1 MRETNIS
8 LKMQNSTKQ
17 KKELTPFGEYLAK
30 RSVNKSEV
38 CRKVG
43 ISITRLNRL
52 CYNSNNF
59 LRCYELQLI
68 SLAINEDACKMQQE
82 LYGHLQL
89 QQEFTY
95 SQQLINNFSRILND
109 QGLIAK
115 YEITQKDIQRLAII
129 LPFCIEMK
137 NETEIL
143 QLIGLKRRSSKLITS
158 IKACV
163 EANLLTINKKN
174 VEGNIVSEYRLT
186 ELGQQI
192 IDIDSK

>member
-1 MRETNIS
+1 MS
-8 LKMQNSTKQ
+8 LIMQKKTKQ
-17 KKELTPFGEYLAK
+17 KKQLTPFGEYLAK

-82 LYGHLQL
+82 LYGQLQL
-89 QQEFTY
+89 QEEFTY
-95 SQQLINNFSRILND
+95 SEQLINNFSKVLND
-109 QGLIAK
+109 QGLITK
-115 YEITQKDIQRLAII
+115 YEITQKDIERMAIL
-129 LPFCIEMK
+129 LPLTIDPK
-137 NETEIL
+137 KETEIL
-143 QLIGLKRRSSKLITS
+143 DLIGLKRRSSKLVAS

-163 EANLLTINKKN
+163 EAGLLTSHMKN
-174 VEGNIVSEYRLT
+174 LEGNIVSEYVLT
-186 ELGQQI
+186 DFGKQI
-192 IDIDSK
+192 VGVEIK

>member
-1 MRETNIS
+1 
-8 LKMQNSTKQ
+8 MQKNTKQ
-17 KKELTPFGEYLAK
+17 KKQLTPFGEYLAK

-82 LYGHLQL
+82 LYGKLQL
-89 QQEFTY
+89 QEEFTY
-95 SQQLINNFSRILND
+95 SEQIINNFSRVLND
-109 QGLIAK
+109 KGLITT
-115 YEITQKDIQRLAII
+115 YEITQKDIERIASI
-129 LPFCIEMK
+129 LPFCVEAK
-137 NETEIL
+137 SETEIL
-143 QLIGLKRRSSKLITS
+143 ELIGLKRRSSKLVAS

-163 EANLLTINKKN
+163 EAGLLSLHMKNL
-174 VEGNIVSEYRLT
+174 EGNIVSEYILT
-186 ELGQQI
+186 DLGKQI
-192 IDIDSK
+192 IEVDLK

>member
-1 MRETNIS
+1 
-8 LKMQNSTKQ
+8 MQKTTKQ
-17 KKELTPFGEYLAK
+17 KKQLTPFGEYLAK

-82 LYGHLQL
+82 LYGQLQL
-89 QQEFTY
+89 QEEFTY
-95 SQQLINNFSRILND
+95 SEQLINNFSRVLND
-109 QGLIAK
+109 QGLITK
-115 YEITQKDIQRLAII
+115 YEITQKDIERIAII
-129 LPFCIEMK
+129 LPFCIEQK

-143 QLIGLKRRSSKLITS
+143 ELIGLKRRSSKLITS
-158 IKACV
+158 LRACV
-163 EANLLTINKKN
+163 EADLLIIHKKN
-174 VEGNIVSEYRLT
+174 VEGIIVSEYGLT
-186 ELGQQI
+186 ELGEEI
-192 IDIDSK
+192 IGVDSN